1 MIGRFKKD
9 DYVLGAIIGIVFP
22 VISAFIIFIVL
33 QLFGYNDIEQYIK
46 IYLLSVVINILLMR
60 YYLQTLKFEKTGK
73 AILIVTF
80 ILLIAF
86 FLYYFKK

>member
-9 DYVLGAIIGIVFP
+9 DYVLGAIIGIVLP
-22 VISAFIIFIVL
+22 VISAFIIFIIL
-33 QLFGYNDIEQYIK
+33 QIFGYNDIEQYLK

-73 AILIVTF
+73 AILFITF

-86 FLYYFKK
+86 FLYYFK